1 MSGRG
6 RGIKSTK
13 TKGSSKKRIQQTM
26 KMDSDGRV
34 SIIALNHSESPK
46 TPIKK
51 RKSENIDISEETNN
65 FGFELHVLGQY
76 GICEK
81 CGAKWPE
88 NQICPGKYHLIKRTS
103 TGWVSEIF
111 FYCYD
116 FNLLCLCSSLGE
128 RILLRT

>member
-1 MSGRG
+1 
-6 RGIKSTK
+6 
-13 TKGSSKKRIQQTM
+13 M
-26 KMDSDGRV
+26 KMESDRRFSTGV
-34 SIIALNHSESPK
+34 LNHSESSK

-81 CGAKWPE
+81 CGAKYPE

-103 TGWVSEIF
+103 TGWVSER
-111 FYCYD
+111 D
-116 FNLLCLCSSLGE
+116 FLCLL
-128 RILLRT
+128 